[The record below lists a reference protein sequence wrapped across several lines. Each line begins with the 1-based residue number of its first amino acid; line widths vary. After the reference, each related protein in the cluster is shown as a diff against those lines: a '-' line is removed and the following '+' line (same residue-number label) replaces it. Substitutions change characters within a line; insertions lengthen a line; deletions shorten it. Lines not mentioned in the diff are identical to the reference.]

1 MKEIQEAVRACL
13 EERSGVGAVPDRC
26 RSREY
31 PMLAVSVREGGTV
44 LLDGGRQA
52 EHTYL
57 VTVTAV
63 SDRDREENTPL
74 LSELIPL
81 LLRGVP
87 LEENGENQVLHP
99 LDIRTEGGEADLFR
113 GAVPPPPRGGRAA
126 RRNGP
131 GADADAPCPDVIRPK
146 QEVFYGFT

>member
-13 EERSGVGAVPDRC
+13 EERSGVKAVPDRSPC
-26 RSREY
+26 REY
-31 PMLAVSVREGGTV
+31 PLLAVSVREGGTV

-63 SDRDREENTPL
+63 SGRDREENTPL
-74 LSELIPL
+74 LSELVPL

-87 LEENGENQVLHP
+87 LENGEKRVLHP
-99 LDIRTEGGEADLFR
+99 LDIRTEGEKLTFSVALCRRLPEAEKRPGET
-113 GAVPPPPRGGRAA
+113 
-126 RRNGP
+126 
-131 GADADAPCPDVIRPK
+131 APELMRTLHVRM
-146 QEVFYGFT
+146 